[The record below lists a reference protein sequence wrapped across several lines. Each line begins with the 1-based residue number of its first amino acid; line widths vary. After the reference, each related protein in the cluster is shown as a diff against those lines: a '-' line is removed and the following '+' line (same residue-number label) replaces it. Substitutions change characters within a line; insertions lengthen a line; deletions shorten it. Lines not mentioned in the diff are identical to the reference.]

1 MSITLLLLSA
11 SCPLWADLGPA
22 VGLGTGNT
30 IRIRSTTEK
39 SLSGTFELD
48 WEGYVE
54 VPPCQKFL
62 ARGLSL
68 SELQDTLQMCLSKYI
83 KQPFELR
90 VKLNDPLLF
99 AIRIGWRN
107 EKQVTLKVS
116 SFTSVQSALA
126 KGRLSIE
133 PKTTIRLIS
142 PYGLD
147 VVLPASDSMWN
158 DHYPWRGGESLI
170 LEKPIET
177 LVNYTVDILGEVR
190 RPGTFKYRPSLSVL
204 AAIREAQGLTSSAD
218 PDSVVVIR
226 NSSGGKIGTVWDD
239 SSTKI
244 EPGDVIHVN
253 GRQEGLF
260 DRSLR
265 WTGSILAVVNTIV
278 LLIIAGKSN

>member
-1 MSITLLLLSA
+1 
-11 SCPLWADLGPA
+11 
-22 VGLGTGNT
+22 
-30 IRIRSTTEK
+30 
-39 SLSGTFELD
+39 
-48 WEGYVE
+48 
-54 VPPCQKFL
+54 
-62 ARGLSL
+62 
-68 SELQDTLQMCLSKYI
+68 
-83 KQPFELR
+83 
-90 VKLNDPLLF
+90 
-99 AIRIGWRN
+99 
-107 EKQVTLKVS
+107 
-116 SFTSVQSALA
+116 
-126 KGRLSIE
+126 
-133 PKTTIRLIS
+133 
-142 PYGLD
+142 
-147 VVLPASDSMWN
+147 MWN